1 MFHLQAHRNRLQ
13 TGHTLSNNGGIYV
26 QVEANGQAMDG
37 ILHGSFIGKGDKE
50 VAFLLQIGV
59 SDVCALAFV
68 RYFANNERAFVFR
81 ARPCELITCKGS
93 LAHAFGNDRI
103 VGIVNKY
110 VGVFEQA

>member
-37 ILHGSFIGKGDKE
+37 ILHGSLVGKGDKE

-68 RYFANNERAFVFR
+68 RYFANNERPFVFR
-81 ARPCELITCKGS
+81 ARPSELITGKGG

-103 VGIVNKY
+103 VGVVNKY